1 MPQTAK
7 RKLRWH
13 NGGKI
18 KLLRKQRKLTQEQ
31 LAEAVSVHL
40 HKLLPTVS
48 SPDLILTQSLLSD
61 LEVGRTELSVLH
73 LYGLSSFFNVPLE
86 EFLTFNL
93 QTPATHNT
101 EKVNPEARNH
111 H

>member
-1 MPQTAK
+1 MPQAAK

-31 LAEAVSVHL
+31 LAEAVSAHL
-40 HKLLPTVS
+40 RKFLPASS

-61 LEVGRTELSVLH
+61 LEVGRTDLSVLH

-86 EFLTFNL
+86 EFLAFNFH
-93 QTPATHNT
+93 TTETHNT
-101 EKVNPEARNH
+101 EKANPAAHNQP
-111 H
+111 